1 MTRTHIMAIDRTSP
15 LKETQH
21 CCNNVRRNPKKLSN
35 IAIAAL
41 ILSSTM
47 LQATYV
53 SALTIASPSSYS
65 STTPMATRRITSLN
79 ASNTLS
85 YDNPPS
91 DMSDFQRR
99 MKNLI
104 SKPPQEKN
112 RSRPNK
118 NVPSNLRV
126 VDTLEEYKKVIKGS
140 DDKIVVVRFYAPWC
154 KVSSC
159 CVNLLS

>member
-1 MTRTHIMAIDRTSP
+1 
-15 LKETQH
+15 
-21 CCNNVRRNPKKLSN
+21 
-35 IAIAAL
+35 
-41 ILSSTM
+41 M